1 MKITTRGRYAL
12 RVMVELGEKY
22 GKGYVPLK
30 AIADTQDISQKYL
43 ESITADLSKAGLIE
57 GIHGKGGG
65 YKLVKAPADYSV
77 GEILRA
83 AEGSLAPV
91 DCLENGA
98 KCDRADKCATLPLW
112 KELNKVVNDFL
123 DGKTLASLLSFDPSD
138 DYVI

>member
-1 MKITTRGRYAL
+1 
-12 RVMVELGEKY
+12 MVELGEKY

-30 AIADTQDISQKYL
+30 VIADNQDISQKYL

-65 YKLVKAPADYSV
+65 YKLVKSPADYSV

-123 DGKTLASLLSFDPSD
+123 DGRTLASLLSFDPSD

>member
-1 MKITTRGRYAL
+1 
-12 RVMVELGEKY
+12 MVELGVKY

-30 AIADTQDISQKYL
+30 AIASTQDISQKYL

-65 YKLVKAPADYSV
+65 YKLVKSPADYSV

-123 DGKTLASLLSFDPSD
+123 DSRTLASLLSFDPSD

>member
-12 RVMVELGEKY
+12 RVMVELGLNY

-30 AIADTQDISQKYL
+30 DIAASQEISQKYL
-43 ESITADLSKAGLIE
+43 ESITADLSKAGLVE

-65 YKLVKAPADYSV
+65 YKLVKSPADYSV

-83 AEGSLAPV
+83 SEGSLAPV
-91 DCLENGA
+91 ECLEKGA
-98 KCDRADKCATLPLW
+98 KCDRAEKCATLPLW
-112 KELNKVVNDFL
+112 QELNKVVSDFL